1 MKLTTKIS
9 LFFIV
14 LPNKITI
21 ILAITSFTGSLQ
33 QMDQQQD
40 GVVGWTS
47 ACCHFLFALFHIY
60 IAAAIT

>member
-1 MKLTTKIS
+1 MKIYSMKLTTKIS

-40 GVVGWTS
+40 GVVG
-47 ACCHFLFALFHIY
+47 
-60 IAAAIT
+60 